1 MTDTAEQMT
10 PQAFTTSAFAGSLIL
25 AVWVFVRFPRQRP
38 STLKLAVVHV
48 IASFVVFHLAPALID
63 LCGAIPSAY
72 VAVALAVSLV
82 VLPSLCYVYVSWL
95 WLFTVIAKHL
105 FGKPRGGHL
114 VRAGA

>member
-1 MTDTAEQMT
+1 LTDTAEQMT

-25 AVWVFVRFPRQRP
+25 AVWVFVRFPRHRP
-38 STLKLAVVHV
+38 STLKVAMIH
-48 IASFVVFHLAPALID
+48 
-63 LCGAIPSAY
+63 
-72 VAVALAVSLV
+72 VAVTLAVSVV
-82 VLPSLCYVYVSWL
+82 VLPSLCYLYVSWL